1 MNGKTPSYHILHH
14 RPGGLIEALWRDC
27 LADANFPTH
36 YTGPEYFLEPGFR
49 NKGAFAVLSLSGE
62 EVTAVLTGTNDGA
75 YVQSGL
81 SVRPQIVFS
90 RRADR
95 VRAMANVLD
104 GLLLEA
110 ASVKLVD
117 LFVWSDIA
125 TLVDPRFRKKQYEG
139 VAMLELSRGP
149 DALFRKFSEN
159 KRRNIKRAIKYGVS
173 VEPANDPTKV
183 SAYYSICVE
192 WSRRKGL
199 SIPGEEEFHETIAL
213 RNNRLLLLARHAGTI
228 IAGIVI
234 RFSPH
239 GVMEYAANSSLQNAL
254 HLRPN
259 DLLHWRAIEWG
270 CREGMTHYS
279 LGGAHLFLRKFG
291 GEIVPTTRHRLDLS
305 TFRRFAIGDWIADRA
320 EQARPLIP
328 GRLTTIARSLK
339 SLLEERHNP
348 PAKTGHDRRPIPA
361 GRIRTGKSP

>member
-1 MNGKTPSYHILHH
+1 MPHQTAPVYDILH
-14 RPGGLIEALWRDC
+14 RLPGGAIESSWRDC
-27 LADANFPTH
+27 LAQSDFPTH
-36 YTGPEYFLEPGFR
+36 YTAPEYFLEPGFC
-49 NKGAFAVLSLSGE
+49 NKGPFAILSLSGR

-95 VRAMANVLD
+95 VRAMTNVVD

-110 ASVKLVD
+110 ASAKLVD

-139 VAMLELSRGP
+139 VAMLDLSRGP
-149 DALFRKFSEN
+149 DTLFRKFSDN
-159 KRRNIKRAIKYGVS
+159 KRRNIKRAIKSGVS
-173 VEPANDPTKV
+173 VEPANDPAKV
-183 SAYYSICVE
+183 SAYYSVCVE

-199 SIPGEEEFHETIAL
+199 PVPAEDEFHQTMAL
-213 RNNRLLLLARHAGTI
+213 KNNRLLLLAHHEGKI
-228 IAGIVI
+228 IAGVVI
-234 RFSPH
+234 RFFPH
-239 GVMEYAANSSLQNAL
+239 GVMEYAANSSVQNAL

-291 GEIVPTTRHRLDLS
+291 GEIVPTTRHRVDLS
-305 TFRRFAIGDWIADRA
+305 IFRRFTIGDWIADRA

-328 GRLTTIARSLK
+328 GRLATVARSLRG
-339 SLLEERHNP
+339 LVEEPRNP
-348 PAKTGHDRRPIPA
+348 RAKTGDDRPPLPS
-361 GRIRTGKSP
+361 GRISTGK

>member
-1 MNGKTPSYHILHH
+1 MNGRVPSYHLLH
-14 RPGGLIEALWRDC
+14 RQPGGLIEALWRDC
-27 LADANFPTH
+27 LADADFPTH
-36 YTGPEYFLEPGFR
+36 YTAPEYFLEPGFR
-49 NKGAFAVLSLSGE
+49 NKGPFAVLSLSGE
-62 EVTAVLTGTNDGA
+62 EVTAILTGTNDGA

-90 RRADR
+90 RDADR
-95 VRAMANVLD
+95 IRAMANLVE
-104 GLLLEA
+104 GLLAEA
-110 ASVKLVD
+110 ASAKLVD
-117 LFVWSDIA
+117 LFVWSDTA

-139 VAMLELSRGP
+139 VVMLDLSRGP

-159 KRRNIKRAIKYGVS
+159 KRRNIKRAIKNGVS
-173 VEPANDPTKV
+173 VEPANNPAEV

-199 SIPGEEEFHETIAL
+199 PIPGEEEFHQTIAL
-213 RNNRLLLLARHAGTI
+213 RNNRLLLFAHHAGKI
-228 IAGIVI
+228 IAGVVI
-234 RFSPH
+234 RFSPQ

-270 CREGMTHYS
+270 CGEGMTHYS

-291 GEIVPTTRHRLDLS
+291 GEIVPITRHRVDQS
-305 TFRRFAIGDWIADRA
+305 IFRRFAIGDWIADRA

-328 GRLTTIARSLK
+328 GRLAAVARSLRG
-339 SLLEERHNP
+339 LVEEPRNP
-348 PAKTGHDRRPIPA
+348 RAKTGDDRPPLPT
-361 GRIRTGKSP
+361 GRIWTGK

>member
-1 MNGKTPSYHILHH
+1 MNGRIPSYHILHR
-14 RPGGLIEALWRDC
+14 RPEGLIEALWRAC
-27 LADANFPTH
+27 LADADFPTH
-36 YTGPEYFLEPGFR
+36 YTAPEYFLEPGFR
-49 NKGAFAVLSLSGE
+49 NKGPFAILSLSGK

-95 VRAMANVLD
+95 VRAMTNVVD

-110 ASVKLVD
+110 ASAKLVD

-139 VAMLELSRGP
+139 VAMLNLSRGP

-159 KRRNIKRAIKYGVS
+159 KRRNIKRAIKSGVS
-173 VEPANDPTKV
+173 VEPANDPAKV
-183 SAYYSICVE
+183 SAYYSVCVE

-199 SIPGEEEFHETIAL
+199 PVPAEDEFHQTMAL
-213 RNNRLLLLARHAGTI
+213 KNNRLLLLARHEGKV
-228 IAGIVI
+228 IAGVVI
-234 RFSPH
+234 RFFPH
-239 GVMEYAANSSLQNAL
+239 GVMEYAANSSVQNAL

-291 GEIVPTTRHRLDLS
+291 GEIVPTTRHRVDLS
-305 TFRRFAIGDWIADRA
+305 IFRRFAIGDWIADRA

-328 GRLTTIARSLK
+328 GRLATAVRSLRGLVEQ
-339 SLLEERHNP
+339 SRNP
-348 PAKTGHDRRPIPA
+348 RAKTGDERPPIPT